1 MLFISYNIIVIM
13 RNIYSATNWLSEVV
27 RMGLPSDKYTAVRLR
42 SFYQAGVKKG
52 LDPDAAL
59 SYAKERLRANIEK
72 SVMKPEV
79 NQVKEFGT
87 KEEGVSEDELL
98 DSTTPTTN
106 KKLRAIVMK
115 KIVEIVGNDEAEIN
129 KAYSVFKREKA
140 QSRLTNREALEEVAR
155 ITKKHSDFKSRSS
168 DVPVTEEN
176 VSEVSSDSFKDTSE
190 DYKLYDLVRNL
201 DPENSAYNLQL
212 FRKYRGQG
220 YRVISA
226 LDRIRKIIELRKF
239 AVSEGISL
247 SLVGMLLSTY
257 DDVDEIKRILLE
269 HKKSGKFGMDV
280 EVLSNEIEGVSDN
293 PVVDYNGRKI
303 KLKRLIYNLFRDNYT
318 AREVKTLYST
328 VKHQIFNY
336 NRTLD
341 EALEFGR
348 RTIRVYRLRDKFRE
362 LFPEDPDVAIE
373 VFEEHYVSDM
383 MSYEDAYNLTVQ
395 ELGGN
400 RFSSNRA
407 MRLAFIVEKRG
418 MFKLSDLLFDALGR
432 K

>member
-1 MLFISYNIIVIM
+1 M

-42 SFYQAGVKKG
+42 SFYQAGIKKG

-87 KEEGVSEDELL
+87 KEESVSEDELL

-129 KAYSVFKREKA
+129 KAYSMFKREKA

-168 DVPVTEEN
+168 DIPVTEEN

-201 DPENSAYNLQL
+201 DPENSASNLQL

-239 AVSEGISL
+239 ALSEGISL
-247 SLVGMLLSTY
+247 SFVGKLLSTY
-257 DDVDEIKRILLE
+257 DDIEEIKRILLE
-269 HKKSGKFGMDV
+269 HKESGKLGMDV
-280 EVLSNEIEGVSDN
+280 DVLSNEIENVSDN

>member
-1 MLFISYNIIVIM
+1 M

-59 SYAKERLRANIEK
+59 SYAKERLRANIDK

-87 KEEGVSEDELL
+87 KEENVSEDELL

-106 KKLRAIVMK
+106 KKLRAIVMR
-115 KIVEIVGNDEAEIN
+115 KIADIVGSDEAEIN
-129 KAYSVFKREKA
+129 KAYSIYKRVKA

-155 ITKKHSDFKSRSS
+155 ITKKHSDYKSRSS

-269 HKKSGKFGMDV
+269 HKRSGKFGMDV

-400 RFSSNRA
+400 RFSSSRA

>member
-1 MLFISYNIIVIM
+1 M

-27 RMGLPSDKYTAVRLR
+27 EMGLPSDKYTAVRLR
-42 SFYQAGVKKG
+42 SFYQAGIKKG

-59 SYAKERLRANIEK
+59 SYAKVRLRANIDK

-87 KEEGVSEDELL
+87 KEENVSEDELL

-129 KAYSVFKREKA
+129 KAYKMFKREKA

-155 ITKKHSDFKSRSS
+155 ITKKHSDFKSRS
-168 DVPVTEEN
+168 DVPVTEED

-226 LDRIRKIIELRKF
+226 LERIRKIIELRKF
-239 AVSEGISL
+239 AVSEGIAL

-257 DDVDEIKRILLE
+257 DDVEEIKRILLE
-269 HKKSGKFGMDV
+269 HKKSGKLGMDV
-280 EVLSNEIEGVSDN
+280 EVLSNDIEGVDDN

-400 RFSSNRA
+400 RFSSNKA
-407 MRLAFIVEKRG
+407 MRLAFIVENCG
-418 MFKLSDLLFDALGR
+418 MLKLSDLLFDALGR

>member
-1 MLFISYNIIVIM
+1 MFFISYNIIVIM

-27 RMGLPSDKYTAVRLR
+27 EMGLPSDKYTAVRLR

-59 SYAKERLRANIEK
+59 SYAKVRLRANIDK

-87 KEEGVSEDELL
+87 KEENVSEDELL
-98 DSTTPTTN
+98 DSTTHTNN

-129 KAYSVFKREKA
+129 KAYKMFKREKA

-155 ITKKHSDFKSRSS
+155 ITKKHSDYKSRS

-226 LDRIRKIIELRKF
+226 LERIRKIIELRKF
-239 AVSEGISL
+239 AVSEGIAL

-257 DDVDEIKRILLE
+257 DDVEEIKRILLE

-280 EVLSNEIEGVSDN
+280 EVLSNDIEGVDDN

-303 KLKRLIYNLFRDNYT
+303 KLKRLIYILFRDNYT
-318 AREVKTLYST
+318 TREVKTLYST

-348 RTIRVYRLRDKFRE
+348 RSIRVYRLRDKFRE

-400 RFSSNRA
+400 RFSSNKA
-407 MRLAFIVEKRG
+407 MRLAFIVENCG
-418 MFKLSDLLFDALGR
+418 MLKLSDLLFDALGR

>member
-1 MLFISYNIIVIM
+1 M

-27 RMGLPSDKYTAVRLR
+27 EMGFPSDKYTAVRLR
-42 SFYQAGVKKG
+42 SFYQAGIKKG

-59 SYAKERLRANIEK
+59 SYAKDRLRVNIEK
-72 SVMKPEV
+72 SVTKPEV
-79 NQVKEFGT
+79 VRVKEFGT
-87 KEEGVSEDELL
+87 KEVNVNEDELL

-106 KKLRAIVMK
+106 KKLRAIVMR
-115 KIVEIVGNDEAEIN
+115 KIAEIVGNDEAEIN
-129 KAYSVFKREKA
+129 KAYSIYKRVKA

-155 ITKKHSDFKSRSS
+155 ITKKHSDFESRKSV
-168 DVPVTEEN
+168 VPVTEEN

-226 LDRIRKIIELRKF
+226 LERIRKIIELRKF
-239 AVSEGISL
+239 AISEGISL
-247 SLVGMLLSTY
+247 TLVGMLLSTY
-257 DDVDEIKRILLE
+257 DDIDEIKRILLE
-269 HKKSGKFGMDV
+269 HKESGKLGMDV
-280 EVLSNEIEGVSDN
+280 EILSNDIEGVSDN

-303 KLKRLIYNLFRDNYT
+303 KLKRLIYNLFRDNYNS
-318 AREVKTLYST
+318 REVKTIYST

-336 NRTLD
+336 NLSLD
-341 EALEFGR
+341 EALEFAR

-362 LFPEDPDVAIE
+362 LFPEDPDVALE

-383 MSYEDAYNLTVQ
+383 MSYEDAYNLTIQ

-400 RFSSNRA
+400 KFSSNKA
-407 MRLAFIVEKRG
+407 MRLAFIVEKCG
-418 MFKLSDLLFDALGR
+418 MLKLSDLLFDALG
-432 K
+432 KK

>member
-1 MLFISYNIIVIM
+1 MFFISYNIIVIM

-27 RMGLPSDKYTAVRLR
+27 EMGLPSDKYTAVRLR

-59 SYAKERLRANIEK
+59 SYAKVRLRANIDK

-87 KEEGVSEDELL
+87 KEENVSEDELL
-98 DSTTPTTN
+98 DSTTHTNN

-129 KAYSVFKREKA
+129 KAYKMFKREKA

-155 ITKKHSDFKSRSS
+155 ITKKHSDYKSRS

-176 VSEVSSDSFKDTSE
+176 VGEVSSDSFKDTSE

-226 LDRIRKIIELRKF
+226 LERIRKIIELRKF
-239 AVSEGISL
+239 AVSEGIAL

-257 DDVDEIKRILLE
+257 DDVEEIKRILLE
-269 HKKSGKFGMDV
+269 HKKSGKLGMDV
-280 EVLSNEIEGVSDN
+280 EVLSNDIEGVDDN

-303 KLKRLIYNLFRDNYT
+303 KLKRLIYILFRDNYT
-318 AREVKTLYST
+318 TREVKTLYST

-383 MSYEDAYNLTVQ
+383 MSYEDAYNLTIQ

-400 RFSSNRA
+400 RFSSNKA
-407 MRLAFIVEKRG
+407 MRLAFIVENCG
-418 MFKLSDLLFDALGR
+418 MLKLSDLLFDALGR